1 MRTSDE
7 PQREGIRRGLDPLH
21 ERYRRFALH
30 ALEVTDPEGARAEDV
45 DLVFGLVESIVSQR
59 YWGEQEDRE
68 AYGRSIARGCLR
80 LSESASRTSRRP
92 RSAPRTSSHGIALAA
107 DATCSDRAEDGGTQ
121 CGRSAA
127 HGRLVGAFP
136 PTPRVSSNSSWCG
149 QAVGRAPGHRR
160 NRRGRPR

>member
-21 ERYRRFALH
+21 ERHRRFALH

-59 YWGEQEDRE
+59 YWGEQEDRA

-80 LSESASRTSRRP
+80 LVGVGEPDIETAAIS
-92 RSAPRTSSHGIALAA
+92 AA
-107 DATCSDRAEDGGTQ
+107 DVLARYDTGG
-121 CGRSAA
+121 
-127 HGRLVGAFP
+127 P
-136 PTPRVSSNSSWCG
+136 PHV
-149 QAVGRAPGHRR
+149 Q
-160 NRRGRPR
+160 